1 MALPAL
7 LAGGFLARRFASRAL
22 GGRLGALATGASVA
36 GLSGSVLRK
45 DGTKKRRRRRARL
58 TQSELMELTNI
69 KNILGRTAAANA
81 LPYYLG
87 RGR

>member
-1 MALPAL
+1 MALPIILGAVSQMIGGL
-7 LAGGFLARRFASRAL
+7 GAGGP
-22 GGRLGALATGASVA
+22 LGAVA
-36 GLSGSVLRK
+36 GLKKKMGIGV
-45 DGTKKRRRRRARL
+45 TKKRRRRARL
-58 TQSELMELTNI
+58 THAELMELNQV

>member
-1 MALPAL
+1 MPIPMAV
-7 LAGGFLARRFASRAL
+7 GAL
-22 GGRLGALATGASVA
+22 GVA
-36 GLSGSVLRK
+36 AVKRAIAAKSCKKSGK
-45 DGTKKRRRRRARL
+45 APPGGRRRRRARL
-58 TQSELMELTNI
+58 TQSEMLELANI